1 MLYLYDSAVIDDLK
15 RTIDPEGEANP
26 SVIMCTVEN
35 YQDIVAQMHEDKI
48 TYPLIILIRYDDMS
62 IKKDYR
68 NFTRAMKGVPAE
80 FDTKTNNVYYE
91 RAVPVDLQYTMYI
104 LCTNVAD
111 RDEIAREIYF
121 KYLSMFYLHIET
133 PYEAKRRIRFGIQI
147 DEDAGINNESGAA
160 EYTQTGAIYQ
170 TQLTLK
176 THGCVWLHYT
186 PRHLQIETM
195 SRDIKIANPKGDK

>member
-15 RTIDPEGEANP
+15 RTIDPTGEANP

-48 TYPLIILIRYDDMS
+48 TYPLIILIRNDDMS
-62 IKKDYR
+62 ILKQNK
-68 NFTRAMKGVPAE
+68 NFARSMKGVPAE
-80 FDTKTNNVYYE
+80 FDTKTNNIYYE
-91 RAVPVDLQYTMYI
+91 RAVPIDLQYTMYI

-133 PYEAKRRIRFGIQI
+133 PYEAKRRIRFGIQL

-195 SRDIKIANPKGDK
+195 SRDIKIENPKGDK